1 MSILVT
7 AARLVTL
14 CFFATLV
21 ACGGGD
27 EKAAAPT
34 NPSTFLVSANNGTT
48 GSELF
53 LTDGTAAGT
62 TLLKDINT
70 ISSADP
76 QNLVVVD
83 GANYFTANDGRTG
96 RELWKS
102 DGTTAGTIQAV
113 DLNPGVANGVFHIL
127 D

>member
-14 CFFATLV
+14 CLFAALA

-34 NPSTFLVSANNGTT
+34 PSTFLISANNGTT

-76 QNLVVVD
+76 QNLVVV
-83 GANYFTANDGRTG
+83 GGVSYFTANDGRTG

-102 DGTTAGTIQAV
+102 DGTAAGTAG
-113 DLNPGVANGVFHIL
+113 
-127 D
+127 